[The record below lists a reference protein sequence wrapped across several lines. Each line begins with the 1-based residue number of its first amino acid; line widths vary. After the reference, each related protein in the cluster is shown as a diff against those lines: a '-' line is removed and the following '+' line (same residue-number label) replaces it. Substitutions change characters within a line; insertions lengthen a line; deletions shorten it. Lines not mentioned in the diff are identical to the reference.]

1 MVMNSNSN
9 DFIKHKI
16 TFYIEEDG
24 TIEISDFPIEFSDM
38 VLKLTKNQKK
48 P

>member
-1 MVMNSNSN
+1 MDSNPN

-24 TIEISDFPIEFSDM
+24 TIVISDLPIEFSDM
-38 VLKLTKNQKK
+38 VFKLTKSHNNLKQ
-48 P
+48 

>member
-1 MVMNSNSN
+1 MNSNSN

-24 TIEISDFPIEFSDM
+24 TIVISDFPIEFSEM
-38 VLKLTKNQKK
+38 VLKLTKSQKK
-48 P
+48 S